1 MDKNPESAKETP
13 APNQKQPQQ
22 QKQSLTHSEMMESL
36 LSTLSTKNPNI
47 SVVKSQQ
54 NGRSSENTTDVTFL
68 RKLPK
73 E

>member
-47 SVVKSQQ
+47 SAVKPQQ
-54 NGRSSENTTDVTFL
+54 NGRSSENSIEVTFL
-68 RKLPK
+68 KTLPK